1 LERLNLIKNFHKNIK
16 RWFQQNRKIIS
27 PQTAASDDFLDAFA
41 LCLAA
46 SGIPDEI
53 DFLPAET
60 INDEKGLPMQIC
72 HPKF

>member
-1 LERLNLIKNFHKNIK
+1 MVPAKQKNLFLLKLWH
-16 RWFQQNRKIIS
+16 
-27 PQTAASDDFLDAFA
+27 QTIFWRIA

-53 DFLPAET
+53 DFLPEEP

-72 HPKF
+72 HQILIQ